1 MICGLFKGRDRLIDL
16 LAVDS
21 DAKRLERVKENLQRI
36 SARNVKILCADV
48 SKTAAWWDG
57 EPFDRVLL
65 DVPCSATGVIRRHP
79 DIKAL
84 RRSSDIAM
92 FARTQGRLLDALW
105 PTLRP
110 GGRLVYASCSVL
122 ARENDRRIDA
132 FLERTPDACANTD
145 TFPRLPF
152 LSATS
157 QPIWAVSSTSS
168 E

>member
-1 MICGLFKGRDRLIDL
+1 
-16 LAVDS
+16 
-21 DAKRLERVKENLQRI
+21 
-36 SARNVKILCADV
+36 
-48 SKTAAWWDG
+48 
-57 EPFDRVLL
+57 
-65 DVPCSATGVIRRHP
+65 
-79 DIKAL
+79 
-84 RRSSDIAM
+84 M

-157 QPIWAVSSTSS
+157 QGIQSLPGAANLDGFYYACLVKDA
-168 E
+168 